1 MIVYGKNVAIELLNR
16 NYNIR
21 KIVLQDNF
29 SDEKIISLIEN
40 KKIPTQIKSKRQM
53 DDLAGG
59 LHQGIILDIEDYQ
72 YKKLDFIFE
81 NDLSFVVILDHIE
94 DPHNLGAIIR
104 TCEAAGV
111 DAIIIPKDR
120 QVGINATVM
129 KTSAGAIFNTN
140 IIRVSNL
147 ANTIKQLKKNN
158 FWIIGTDMQGTNYT
172 ELDILRKPQ

>member
-59 LHQGIILDIEDYQ
+59 LHQGIILDIEDY
-72 YKKLDFIFE
+72 
-81 NDLSFVVILDHIE
+81 
-94 DPHNLGAIIR
+94 
-104 TCEAAGV
+104 
-111 DAIIIPKDR
+111 
-120 QVGINATVM
+120 
-129 KTSAGAIFNTN
+129 
-140 IIRVSNL
+140 
-147 ANTIKQLKKNN
+147 
-158 FWIIGTDMQGTNYT
+158 
-172 ELDILRKPQ
+172 

>member
-40 KKIPTQIKSKRQM
+40 KKIPTQTKAKRQM

-81 NDLSFVVILDHIE
+81 NDLSFVRI
-94 DPHNLGAIIR
+94 AS
-104 TCEAAGV
+104 T
-111 DAIIIPKDR
+111 
-120 QVGINATVM
+120 
-129 KTSAGAIFNTN
+129 
-140 IIRVSNL
+140 
-147 ANTIKQLKKNN
+147 TIC
-158 FWIIGTDMQGTNYT
+158 W
-172 ELDILRKPQ
+172 